1 MIVIVNIENIAASEA
16 ISDTIFDDSRTTRAP
31 ADVRNP
37 VPADIIVSQTKIVW
51 AGELAIYGWLP
62 IGHLGSL
69 QNGATVIPFVFHLLW
84 QTRKSFF
91 SRSTENHSNN
101 SGFEDFSKALE

>member
-1 MIVIVNIENIAASEA
+1 MILGRGFCGWHIVKHLANKLIVIVNIENIAASEA

-51 AGELAIYGWLP
+51 AGELAIYG
-62 IGHLGSL
+62 
-69 QNGATVIPFVFHLLW
+69 
-84 QTRKSFF
+84 
-91 SRSTENHSNN
+91 
-101 SGFEDFSKALE
+101 